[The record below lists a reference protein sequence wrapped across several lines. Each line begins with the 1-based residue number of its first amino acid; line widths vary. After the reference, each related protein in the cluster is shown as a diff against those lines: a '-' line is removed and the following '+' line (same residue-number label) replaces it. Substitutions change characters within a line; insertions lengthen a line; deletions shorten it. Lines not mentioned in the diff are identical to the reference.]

1 MHTYLAIFKRD
12 ASLHPFN
19 IPMPLIIGV
28 MALLIFTLGTSAS
41 IEAGLVWLS
50 LFMVSMTLFSCVKIV
65 DDLSLSSS
73 HNMAYLLPNFKQ
85 YQFIYGLGLCGLAA
99 VISSVVLAKSVVG
112 FICYVVLI
120 MCCISCLFLLV
131 NRAVTKTV
139 AVFVLG
145 MMLLGGWLN
154 IYVQKGVFKQWLHEF
169 DVFLSVLSSWQILL
183 LLISLLMITVLNFNI
198 SHRRY
203 LKPQEINPSH
213 APTAWKTVEM
223 QNGLRT
229 RQIQISNLIPD
240 KVIASIRDMTHKMDG
255 LFIFG
260 LANKKLENAIYTDLR
275 YANSAGSVWLLAIV
289 VGACALLFDL
299 VFGHQDYATVLIL
312 VYVATLFL
320 WSNILSSLDFL
331 RARKNMPYL
340 WLMSDSKNRQ
350 RFMARLLVMHILRF
364 VKTIIVA
371 LLIVSLVAL
380 LMVCLTEG
388 IQAGSAMF
396 FAMMKVGITIML
408 CSSLLQLSFTIWI
421 TKILPYSMGTRY
433 LTSFFTLLN
442 FVLLGITFYY
452 SVEYSI
458 FYALSYLLTGVVILG
473 ASTVAWVR
481 KGLEFAG

>member
-1 MHTYLAIFKRD
+1 MHTYLAIFRRD
-12 ASLHPFN
+12 ATLHPFN

-28 MALLIFTLGTSAS
+28 MALLIFSLGTSAS
-41 IEAGLVWLS
+41 TETGMVWVR
-50 LFMVSMTLFSCVKIV
+50 LFMVSMTFFSCVKIV

-73 HNMAYLLPNFKQ
+73 HNMAYLLPSFKHF
-85 YQFIYGLGLCGLAA
+85 QFKYSLALCGLSAVFSAA
-99 VISSVVLAKSVVG
+99 LLASSLLI
-112 FICYVVLI
+112 FIGLFAFLL
-120 MCCISCLFLLV
+120 CLVSMFFLLV
-131 NRAVTKTV
+131 NRAVTKTI
-139 AVFVLG
+139 AWFVLC

-154 IYVQKGVFKQWLHEF
+154 ISAQKDMFKQWLHEF
-169 DVFLSVLSSWQILL
+169 DVFLSMLSSWQILL
-183 LLISLLMITVLNFNI
+183 LVISLLVISFFNLRL
-198 SHRRY
+198 SYRRY

-213 APTAWKTVEM
+213 APTAWKTIEM

-255 LFIFG
+255 LFIFD

-275 YANSAGSVWLLAIV
+275 HANSAGSVWLLAIV
-289 VGACALLFDL
+289 VVACALLFDL

-350 RFMARLLVMHILRF
+350 RFMTRLLVMHILRF

-380 LMVCLTEG
+380 LMVSLTEG

-473 ASTVAWVR
+473 ASTVAWLR